1 MENASGRIT
10 LLIIAFFSLS
20 SFSSRGYQA
29 QDFTLNKSRMSERQ
43 LARQASYTPS
53 TGSEGS
59 TIKRNEPDEVMETVA
74 EKRADRVD
82 YVAASE
88 SRQVMI
94 DKAMEF
100 VGTPYKYGG
109 KSPSGFD
116 CSGFTQY
123 VYKSQGLTLPP
134 NSKSQASAGKKL
146 SPTRA
151 EPGDLLIFEDRG
163 RIHHVGMV
171 LEAGPGSV
179 IMIHASSSQG
189 VIVEDVFESSYWKKR
204 LSYAVKVL

>member
-20 SFSSRGYQA
+20 SFSSRGYLA
-29 QDFTLNKSRMSERQ
+29 QDFTLNKSRISERQ
-43 LARQASYTPS
+43 LAREASYTPAA
-53 TGSEGS
+53 GSEARTS
-59 TIKRNEPDEVMETVA
+59 KRNELDEGAGEVA
-74 EKRADRVD
+74 ERSADRVEF
-82 YVAASE
+82 VAASE

-134 NSKSQASAGKKL
+134 NSKSQARAGKRL
-146 SPTRA
+146 APTRA

-179 IMIHASSSQG
+179 KMIHASSSQG

>member
-20 SFSSRGYQA
+20 SFSSRGYLA
-29 QDFTLNKSRMSERQ
+29 QDFTLNKSRISERQ
-43 LARQASYTPS
+43 LAREASYTPAA
-53 TGSEGS
+53 GSEARTS
-59 TIKRNEPDEVMETVA
+59 KRNELDEGAGEVA
-74 EKRADRVD
+74 ERSADRVEF
-82 YVAASE
+82 VAVSE
-88 SRQVMI
+88 FRQVMI

-134 NSKSQASAGKKL
+134 NSKSQARAGKRL
-146 SPTRA
+146 APTRA

-179 IMIHASSSQG
+179 KMIHASSSQG